1 MSAIHFQDKW
11 KAFFVLERKLKA
23 KSGKKKKITSAD
35 SFSVELS
42 GSSMLELAEKQS
54 SSHDCVSAKLPGSQ
68 RSQISVARRQLQLN
82 VIVEGFTDC

>member
-1 MSAIHFQDKW
+1 MEK
-11 KAFFVLERKLKA
+11 
-23 KSGKKKKITSAD
+23 KKKKIISAD
-35 SFSVELS
+35 SFSVQLS